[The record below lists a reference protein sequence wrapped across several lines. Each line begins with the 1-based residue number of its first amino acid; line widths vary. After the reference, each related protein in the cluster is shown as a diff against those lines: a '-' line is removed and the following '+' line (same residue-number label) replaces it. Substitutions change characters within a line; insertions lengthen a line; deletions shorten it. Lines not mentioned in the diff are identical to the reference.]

1 MEHTENRPPARRQVA
16 RGASVWVGAIG
27 VLGATAMGV
36 LLTLNRPHSG
46 RRAVPTTPPPVV
58 NTAALP
64 GLETGPPP
72 WPAER
77 GNLRAR
83 LRVLGL
89 PALSRAGTALH
100 THQHLDVFMD
110 GRHVTVPA
118 GIGIAEHFV
127 SRIHT
132 HDTSGLIHVESPTS
146 RSFSLAEFF
155 GVWGLRLTKNC
166 LGSTC
171 DGAQAAP
178 LRERQTG
185 SGSEP
190 GPLGAAWRD
199 RGRVRSPAEAAS
211 GELLVSGRHLTTP
224 RINGR
229 PPRRRARTRAC
240 PCGSARGQTARSAR
254 ASCRSRPARQGWCR
268 RSERP

>member
-1 MEHTENRPPARRQVA
+1 MVQEMRKGRTVMEHTENRPPARRQVA

-171 DGAQAAP
+171 DGAK
-178 LRERQTG
+178 LH
-185 SGSEP
+185 
-190 GPLGAAWRD
+190 LFVN
-199 RGRVRSPAEAAS
+199 GRRVVDPNLA
-211 GELLVSGRHLTTP
+211 LLGRHGEIVVAFGL
-224 RINGR
+224 
-229 PPRRRARTRAC
+229 PPK
-240 PCGSARGQTARSAR
+240 PLP
-254 ASCRSRPARQGWCR
+254 ASYSFPAGT
-268 RSERP
+268 